1 MKRFSIL
8 FFLTVILFASCR
20 EEGAGVSSFEIDKT
34 SIFVSP
40 EGGTEYL
47 EINSSMEWTASAN
60 QPWISISPANGIGST
75 KCRVFVDST
84 LENGIREARLT
95 FETVDGDRCPVKVEQ
110 GGFGKFVSLKDSV
123 KTIASSTNSITDRY
137 FEVEITTNVN
147 FRIHVVDSTNTP
159 IWWVAPRNVEV
170 KPNLDRPSRPRSTI
184 VRFDWHINTEPAER
198 VAFIHF
204 SPLNEDEELE
214 KSTVLTIV
222 QDAAPVITDNRAG
235 DSLALIAVTSRLQ
248 LLSPWDVSENMQYWP
263 NITLWETTDE
273 EIISGEVPE
282 AAVGRVRSAD
292 IMMCNTKESIP
303 QEIRYLKYIET
314 LNIYSNVNTMLL
326 SIDLGSE
333 VCELEYLKHLQIGAF
348 GLVSLPDD
356 FVNLGD
362 KLESLDLSSN
372 NFKEIP
378 AILTKE
384 NFRKLKKLDFIDCRR
399 WTLSNLG
406 DKDSHEDG
414 IGLYFNTNDNDALRR
429 LLLWDTLEELRLSN
443 NYIEGQIPDFKI
455 GDVIG
460 GDTISAWTK
469 DDITIKGVVNDTLR
483 NLVEELADSVKYRNL
498 PKIMPNMKRLTL
510 NLNFFTGKLPEWVL
524 YHPYLLD
531 WFPESLIYMQK
542 ENGIDSNGKLVK
554 FDNEPTDYE
563 YYYDFFPGYREKYE
577 IKEEFED

>member
-455 GDVIG
+455 DDVIG

-483 NLVEELADSVKYRNL
+483 NLVEELADSGKYRKS
-498 PKIMPNMKRLTL
+498 PKIMPKMKRLTL